1 MGEDS
6 PNTAIEMKR
15 KEGRQSQSGRSNSH
29 VIALL
34 STNENSYSL
43 DMKNELPLTRQK
55 MNECMEIEQKG
66 VLSQDSLTVHT

>member
-1 MGEDS
+1 M
-6 PNTAIEMKR
+6 
-15 KEGRQSQSGRSNSH
+15 
-29 VIALL
+29 IALL